1 MIIQQM
7 VNGLVIGSIYA
18 LFGVGYTL
26 IFGVLDLLNLA
37 HGSIFMA
44 GAIMAWVLV
53 TLLHVNFFIAML
65 LAFVGAGLIGI
76 ILDQVSFSPFRR
88 GRMTESYKL
97 APIIS
102 TIGFSTVLQSVAVGI
117 YGPDYLRFPR
127 EAVTVAPIKI
137 GSIMITTSQVAILLL
152 ALALVVGLSFLIN
165 RTRLGRAIRAVAE
178 NTTVAQLLG
187 IPISY
192 ITGASFFISSGLGG
206 VAGVLIGLTYNNIN
220 PYMGE
225 LLQLKGMAVIVL
237 GGLGSIPG
245 AAIAGFVLGE
255 VEVFTVHFFSSGIQ
269 NAIAFGILFLT
280 LVIKPSG
287 FFKQESGERT

>member
-1 MIIQQM
+1 MLLQQL

-26 IFGVLDLLNLA
+26 VFGVLDLLNLA

-44 GAIMAWVLV
+44 GALIAWVLV
-53 TLLHVNFFIAML
+53 MFLQVNFFVAL
-65 LAFVGAGLIGI
+65 LIAFVGAGLLGI
-76 ILDQVSFSPFRR
+76 LLDQVSFSPFRR

-97 APIIS
+97 APLIS
-102 TIGFSTVLQSVAVGI
+102 TIGFSTVLQSVALGI
-117 YGPDYLRFPR
+117 WGPDYMRFPR
-127 EAVTVAPIKI
+127 ESVSVVPLHL
-137 GSIMITTSQVAILLL
+137 GPVMISTSQLAILLL
-152 ALALVVGLSFLIN
+152 ALGLVLGLRLLIN
-165 RTRLGRAIRAVAE
+165 RTGLGRAIRAVAE

-192 ITGASFFISSGLGG
+192 ITGVTFFISSGLGG
-206 VAGVLIGLTYNNIN
+206 VAGVLIGLTYSNIN

-245 AAIAGFVLGE
+245 AAIGGFVLGE
-255 VEVFTVHFFSSGIQ
+255 IEVFTIHFFSSGFQ
-269 NAIAFGILFLT
+269 NAIAFGMLFLT
-280 LVIKPSG
+280 LLLKPSG
-287 FFKQESGERT
+287 FFKQGGS